1 MDEDA
6 DTRGNDDNNN
16 DNAGGIEGGGTG
28 EVFAWAADLRN
39 GASLMRDD
47 DEEEDPLDSSEDG
60 KNVFLDVILKKRKD
74 AIEHEAQAKDGQ
86 AGGGGD
92 IPREVRKED
101 AEQLVPQRIDTN
113 QYSSFKIPSWR
124 A

>member
-1 MDEDA
+1 MRD
-6 DTRGNDDNNN
+6 
-16 DNAGGIEGGGTG
+16 
-28 EVFAWAADLRN
+28 

-47 DEEEDPLDSSEDG
+47 DKEEDPLDSSEDG
-60 KNVFLDVILKKRKD
+60 KNMFLDVILKKRKD

-86 AGGGGD
+86 VGRGDD

-101 AEQLVPQRIDTN
+101 AEQLVPQRINTN
-113 QYSSFKIPSWR
+113 QYSSFKILSWR